1 MKKNLLIAVIAL
13 SGYFAFGQK
22 SLPTTKHSND
32 DFETSVAK
40 ARTFAPNG
48 VVRCATVEYHKD
60 KQSRGVAVS
69 DDAFEA
75 WLAPKVEEIKRL
87 RLAGRLPSIIRIP
100 VVVHVI
106 HNGDAV
112 GVNENIAT
120 GQVLSQITVFNQDFR
135 RMSGTPGFGAGV
147 DTTIEFCLA
156 QVDPNGNPTTG
167 IDRINRGIATYNS
180 MNAIQAAK
188 TATIWDPTKYLN
200 MWTFQFG
207 GTMASV
213 LGYAQ
218 FPSGS
223 GLAGMGTDPCVDD
236 LGGGDATTDG
246 VVCNYNT
253 WGSRTIFPAGT
264 YAGTQYDK
272 GRTMTHEVGH
282 MFGLRHIWGDGD
294 CTVDDF
300 CADTPNCDSDYY
312 AGAGTGGCNAP
323 VQCGNTRQIQNYMDY
338 SDDSCMNMFTQNQKD
353 RMLAVLMNSPRRD
366 DLLVSTVCEPTTQP
380 PYIQFKRVACGS
392 RIVKSVVEGNG
403 CGYTEFTVPVS
414 ISKAASAN
422 ALVTFSV
429 DALSVANASDI
440 QIMTPTVTF
449 NSGST
454 TDQNFVFRVLNDAS
468 VEPNE
473 DLIITFSVNP
483 NGGNAAANPYEGT
496 KFNMTIVN
504 DDTAVVASALGQQ
517 IFSEG
522 FETYTD
528 FTLGNVGGWTTYDLD
543 TNATYTD
550 DTYNFPNEGYTGSYI
565 VFNPSATTP
574 SAAGGGYDAHSGNK
588 GYYCY
593 NESVAPFANN
603 DWAIT
608 PQISLGTNS
617 QLKLWAKSLT
627 NNYNGGERFRVLIST
642 TNTNTASFTQISAGP
657 YIVPPL
663 TWTEYTY
670 DLSAYNNQNIYIAI
684 QCVSSDEFVFMLD
697 DVSVTSDI
705 ITTIETNVNT
715 PTAMSSLLSGA
726 GTTAFKDTV
735 TRDLSNVVTLND
747 ASNYG
752 CTASSVT
759 RSGTGALQYGTSTNA
774 VDFAMSKQFT
784 ITPANNVS
792 GNATITFYF
801 TAAEIAGWEA
811 ATGNNRSLLYVVRDG
826 LTREIQPVTIGSF
839 GTGVTLTATFTGGI
853 QGVYSFARQQSL
865 PTDSFEF
872 NEIGL
877 YPNPN
882 NGTFNI
888 QFTPSSEK
896 INVVVFDL
904 RGRVIFDKQYQNNG
918 LFNESIQ
925 LDNVESGVYLVKI
938 QDGSRKI
945 AKKIIVE

>member
-1 MKKNLLIAVIAL
+1 ML
-13 SGYFAFGQK
+13 SGFVAIGQR
-22 SLPTTKHSND
+22 SQSGRSESVNDFSTSITT
-32 DFETSVAK
+32 

-48 VVRCATVEYHKD
+48 IVRCASDEYLKS
-60 KQSRGVAVS
+60 KQSRGIAPTN
-69 DDAFEA
+69 DAFEA
-75 WLAPKVEEIKRL
+75 WLAPKIAEIKRL
-87 RLAGRLPSIIRIP
+87 RQIGRLPSVIRIP
-100 VVVHVI
+100 VVVHII
-106 HNGDAV
+106 HNGDAL
-112 GVNENIAT
+112 GTGENIAD

-156 QVDPNGNPTTG
+156 QVDPNGNSTNG
-167 IDRINRGIATYNS
+167 INRVNRGIASYGS
-180 MNAIQAAK
+180 AAVETAK
-188 TATIWDPTKYLN
+188 AATIWDPTKYLN
-200 MWTFQFG
+200 MWTFRFG
-207 GTMASV
+207 GDLNGV

-218 FPSGS
+218 FPTGS
-223 GLAGMGTDPCVDD
+223 GLAGFGTDPCIDTTG
-236 LGGGDATTDG
+236 GGGDATTDG
-246 VVCNYNT
+246 VVCAFNT
-253 WGSRTIFPAGT
+253 WGSSTLYPAGS
-264 YAGTQYDK
+264 YGAPYDK

-282 MFGLRHIWGDGD
+282 MFGLFHTFQGGCGGENYTSGDY
-294 CTVDDF
+294 
-300 CADTPNCDSDYY
+300 CADTPAVATSN
-312 AGAGTGGCNAP
+312 GGCPNINSCPTGASDQ
-323 VQCGNTRQIQNYMDY
+323 VQNYMDY
-338 SDDSCMNMFTQNQKD
+338 TNDTCMNMFTQDQKD

-366 DLLVSTVCEPTTQP
+366 DLLVSTVCEPTTQS
-380 PYIQFKRVACGS
+380 PYIQFKRLACDT
-392 RIVKSVVEGNG
+392 RIAESVVEGNG

-414 ISKAASAN
+414 ITKAASAN
-422 ALVTFSV
+422 AVVTFSV
-429 DALSVANASDI
+429 DVTSVANASDI

-454 TDQNFVFRVLNDAS
+454 TDQNFVFRVLNDAA

-473 DLIITFSVNP
+473 DLVITFSVNP

-504 DDTAVVASALGQQ
+504 DDTALAASVLGQQ
-517 IFSEG
+517 IFFEG

-528 FTLGNVGGWTTYDLD
+528 FTVGNVGGWTTYDLD
-543 TNATYTD
+543 GDPTYAD
-550 DTYNFPNEGYTGSYI
+550 DTYNFPNEQYTGSYI

-574 SAAGGGYDAHSGNK
+574 SASGGGYDAHSGNK
-588 GYYCY
+588 GFYCY
-593 NESVAPFANN
+593 NESVTPFANN

-627 NNYNGGERFRVLIST
+627 NNYNGGERFRVLVST
-642 TNTNTASFTQISAGP
+642 TNTNTASFTAISAGA
-657 YIVPPL
+657 YITPPL

-715 PTAMSSLLSGA
+715 PTAMSSLLSGT
-726 GTTAFKDTV
+726 GTTAFKDNV
-735 TRDLSNVVTLND
+735 TRDVSNVVTLND

-752 CTASSVT
+752 CTVSSVT
-759 RSGTGALQYGTSTNA
+759 RAGTGALQYGTSTNV

-784 ITPANNVS
+784 ITPVNNVS

-826 LTREIQPVTIGSF
+826 VTREIQPVTIGAF

-872 NEIGL
+872 NEVGV

-904 RGRVIFDKQYQNNG
+904 RGRIILDKEYQNNG

-925 LDNVESGVYLVKI
+925 LNNVESGIYLVRI

-945 AKKIIVE
+945 AKKIIIE